1 MEVTIMNYS
10 ALDKALVYLN
20 DGIIDESF
28 IMEMTDIELN
38 SFEDIK
44 AFNKE
49 LNKWKYGVLINGK
62 VYTKS
67 SEIDWSKYKTIP
79 IELIDKHHVGI
90 CWDFVNYEY
99 YYFNKNHIP
108 TESYLFVMQKSDN
121 PDDIVTHT
129 FIIFRYEGK
138 KYWFESSWFGHQGIH
153 EVSGYKD
160 VVKELVDKYGKHSYS
175 VYKYDPKGMDK
186 NITNGQFFKKATRN
200 LVYNHEEKS
209 VNESKDASELDSDF
223 KKKSDLHFKILDMKS
238 SSANKYVPKEWKDE
252 FNYKAK
258 DAAIAVCKED
268 DKLAGFIY
276 WNPKSGAIGPLKVYS
291 EYRGYGISELLL
303 KTAIDG
309 GGYKL
314 GVYEDNKVAY
324 NLYKKMGFKEVDRKE
339 YADGDVAIMMEL
351 NKK

>member
-1 MEVTIMNYS
+1 MELYIHEPDDISKYTIYAPSTKEVPDVKITKEKWICEPVKVKCTGKIKVIGDKGNDGIQYSYGDNKSAELYEWDYVYIDESTISNMNYS
-10 ALDKALVYLN
+10 ALDKALAYL
-20 DGIIDESF
+20 
-28 IMEMTDIELN
+28 
-38 SFEDIK
+38 
-44 AFNKE
+44 
-49 LNKWKYGVLINGK
+49 
-62 VYTKS
+62 
-67 SEIDWSKYKTIP
+67 
-79 IELIDKHHVGI
+79 
-90 CWDFVNYEY
+90 
-99 YYFNKNHIP
+99 
-108 TESYLFVMQKSDN
+108 
-121 PDDIVTHT
+121 
-129 FIIFRYEGK
+129 
-138 KYWFESSWFGHQGIH
+138 
-153 EVSGYKD
+153 
-160 VVKELVDKYGKHSYS
+160 
-175 VYKYDPKGMDK
+175 
-186 NITNGQFFKKATRN
+186 
-200 LVYNHEEKS
+200 S

-238 SSANKYVPKEWKDE
+238 SSANKYIPKEWKDE

-314 GVYEDNKVAY
+314 GVYEDNNVAY